1 MSDSDF
7 AVTIV
12 KYGTRPEIAKSEAYL
27 NYHIYGL
34 PDETI
39 SMDYYLWLVRN
50 DQQTFVVD
58 TGFSAHGGAVRDRTM
73 LVEPGT
79 AYAALGV
86 DPTSAPP
93 VIVTHAHYDHIGNL
107 ALFRESEIIIARTE
121 YEFWTTEPS
130 HRQQFQ
136 HSVETEEIDH
146 LLAAHAEGR
155 VRTFD
160 RSLELAPG
168 LTLIEVGGHTPGQV
182 MVKVRTADGVVLLA
196 SDAVH
201 YYEELE
207 RDMPFAFM
215 ADLPASYAAFDSI
228 RSMLDQQQIT
238 HLVPDT
244 IRPPLT
250 SFRPIP
256 MGRSLDWLPRS
267 VDAHGLPGTL
277 SMITPIPREELTD
290 GQTIR
295 RCGRCRDRGRQ
306 RAGPCVRR
314 TAGGRRGEG
323 RGDRHRR

>member
-7 AVTIV
+7 TVTIV
-12 KYGTRPEIAKSEAYL
+12 KYGIRPEIAKSEAYL

-39 SMDYYLWLVRN
+39 SMDYYLWLVQN

-58 TGFSAHGGAVRDRTM
+58 TGFSAHGGAVRNRTM
-73 LVEPGT
+73 LVEPST

-107 ALFRESEIIIARTE
+107 ALFCESEIIIAREE
-121 YEFWTTEPS
+121 YEFWTSELS

-146 LLAAHAEGR
+146 LLSAHAEGR

-160 RSLELAPG
+160 RSLELMPG
-168 LTLIEVGGHTPGQV
+168 LTLIEVGGHTPGQA
-182 MVKVRTADGVVLLA
+182 MVKVRTADGVALLA

-201 YYEELE
+201 YYEEYE
-207 RDMPFAFM
+207 REMPFAFM

-228 RSMLDQQQIT
+228 RSMLDQQQVT
-238 HLVPDT
+238 HLVSGHDPSTFDQ
-244 IRPPLT
+244 
-250 SFRPIP
+250 FRPDP
-256 MGRSLDWLPRS
+256 DGP
-267 VDAHGLPGTL
+267 LPGLVAT
-277 SMITPIPREELTD
+277 I
-290 GQTIR
+290 GQRSR
-295 RCGRCRDRGRQ
+295 RADDVANDHSHIERK
-306 RAGPCVRR
+306 
-314 TAGGRRGEG
+314 T
-323 RGDRHRR
+323 H